1 MNPITLAAAVRRFP
15 LLGRPRPACPSLVE
29 RVQEIADIAHAAR
42 QDGAD
47 RLNEG
52 AHALNKAA
60 LIASDSGM
68 PDLARDLCWQHIDL
82 YRDLCRTAGHPLTVL
97 HARYMLEP
105 VLNLARLQIRASDG
119 EQALQLLTAM
129 FQAVRS
135 NTDLVV
141 EGRTLPLTNITGTR
155 QEHHKLREWV
165 WLHLVGDGIRT
176 LALAGRWDDAV
187 AHAHAHRGIGL
198 HLMEGRQAAIVARCM
213 AGDLTAARAA
223 LTESTPEQPWE
234 LQVASCLNVMCP
246 DTDSTSASRATAAMI
261 EHFVERQPMPGYAA
275 FRAQLGL
282 TVTTLASATDPNATS
297 RILVQVADEVIKS
310 GDGYAARE
318 VLRYHGIQANLT
330 STQYA
335 ALTDRLDASGLG
347 VGTLPEP
354 LLQNLLGSTQA
365 AVEAL
370 DSSLRRPGQP
380 QSEVD
385 RELAP

>member
-1 MNPITLAAAVRRFP
+1 MNPTTLAAAVRRFP

-29 RVQEIADIAHAAR
+29 RVREIADIAHAAQ

-60 LIASDSGM
+60 LIASDCGI

-82 YRDLCRTAGHPLTVL
+82 YRDLCRTAGQPLTVL
-97 HARYMLEP
+97 QARYMLEP

-141 EGRTLPLTNITGTR
+141 DGHTLPLTNLTGTR
-155 QEHHKLREWV
+155 QEHHKLHEWV

-176 LALAGRWDDAV
+176 LAFAGRWDDAV
-187 AHAHAHRGIGL
+187 AHARAHRGIGL
-198 HLMEGRQAAIVARCM
+198 HLMEGRQATIVARCLT
-213 AGDLTAARAA
+213 GDLTAARTA
-223 LTESTPEQPWE
+223 LAESTPEQSWE
-234 LQVASCLNVMCP
+234 LQVASCLKVMCSG
-246 DTDSTSASRATAAMI
+246 TDSTSASRDTAAMI

-282 TVTTLASATDPNATS
+282 TVTALASTTDSDAAS
-297 RILVQVADEVIKS
+297 RVLAQVADEVIES
-310 GDGYAARE
+310 GDGYATRE
-318 VLRYHGIQANLT
+318 VLRYHDIQANVT
-330 STQYA
+330 SAQHA
-335 ALTDRLDASGLG
+335 ALTDLLDASGLG
-347 VGTLPEP
+347 AGTLPEP
-354 LLQNLLGSTQA
+354 LLRKLLGSTRA

-370 DSSLRRPGQP
+370 DSSLRRPEQP
-380 QSEVD
+380 AMQT
-385 RELAP
+385 